1 MSNNSAEIYRTFYF
15 QTLFDINNS
24 DSKASLKQQKSQETT
39 TDTQD
44 VSKFYWL
51 YV

>member
-1 MSNNSAEIYRTFYF
+1 MKILHIKSIELIHILS
-15 QTLFDINNS
+15 FDINNS

-44 VSKFYWL
+44 VSKFYWF
-51 YV
+51 

>member
-1 MSNNSAEIYRTFYF
+1 MNILDIKSIELIHILS
-15 QTLFDINNS
+15 FDINNS

-44 VSKFYWL
+44 VS
-51 YV
+51 